1 MSGGE
6 PLEGREAPGS
16 AETPPGTGT
25 ARTRRGLRWA
35 AIAVVAVIT
44 LTGAALVGTGIW
56 SSVQGETD
64 QNASERR
71 AVEPLGGQRLAP
83 TAAPPLSIRIPAL
96 DFSAPIEP
104 LATDSETTLDPPT
117 AEDAYWLSDYGLAG
131 EGAENTFYLIGHTS
145 ADGRAV
151 FDPLVDRGAGEV
163 TVMPGDEILVDTSNG
178 TAVYEIIATERHDK
192 TALADLE
199 NVWTNAPGRLVI
211 ITCFFGADGTAP
223 DNMVLFARLNGG
235 A

>member
-1 MSGGE
+1 MSDTDTLRDPEASSGV
-6 PLEGREAPGS
+6 EAPSESG
-16 AETPPGTGT
+16 AAQP
-25 ARTRRGLRWA
+25 RRGLRRA
-35 AIAVVAVIT
+35 LVVTVAVIVA
-44 LTGAALVGTGIW
+44 LGAALIGVGVW
-56 SSVQGETD
+56 SATQGGQD
-64 QNASERR
+64 QDGTQRR
-71 AVEPLGGQRLAP
+71 AVDPLGGQLPAP
-83 TAAPPLSIRIPAL
+83 SAAQPTSIRIPAL
-96 DFSAPIEP
+96 DLSAPVEP
-104 LATDSETTLDPPT
+104 LAIGSETVLDPPT
-117 AEDAYWLSDYGLAG
+117 AADVYWLSEYGLAG
-131 EGAENTFYLIGHTS
+131 DGAENTVYLVGHAS